1 MRVASVIKEFFVSWE
16 HQKVNSGI
24 SAAIDVRI
32 EEGIYGGRDLPGGG
46 WLKQFSQKREG
57 AMRSRQRL
65 HYEHPQYLEEHGTSW
80 EELPEQVVHKAFLS
94 SPCFASTLHTLTSAP
109 TPLTK
114 CSLRGYQRSPFF
126 SSLTTTP
133 ALTWWVPP
141 PIRVLSTDIAPY

>member
-65 HYEHPQYLEEHGTSW
+65 HYEHPQYLEEHVSDVLCFISGILWPNKPVSAQFSNWLDSSGNKPSNLITGKFITLS
-80 EELPEQVVHKAFLS
+80 PPSGFGAHKRNLQR
-94 SPCFASTLHTLTSAP
+94 PQ
-109 TPLTK
+109 
-114 CSLRGYQRSPFF
+114 LRGRK
-126 SSLTTTP
+126 
-133 ALTWWVPP
+133 ALGCE
-141 PIRVLSTDIAPY
+141 STDRQ